1 MEKSGIFIAL
11 VMGAIQGIFEW
22 LPVSSHLVINNTIS
36 LFGESFQNNDFDS
49 GYGFWLHLGTMISI
63 LIVLRNDLTTSFKKI
78 SIDSDKITINFY
90 KLITIAT
97 VVSLFFGMIFFLI
110 SDLKIINLLGIFVM
124 GTMGGLLISEST
136 TKNQDFRKISDF
148 NFLDSLLIGL
158 VQGLAVIPGVSR
170 SGVAIG
176 VLVKRKLNIHSSFL
190 LNCYLNI
197 PLSLASSIYMIL
209 SARTVIS
216 YYSIISLF
224 ASFAVGSIFLFLILK
239 VFEKFEQRKL
249 LLFTSLLILGSCF
262 FQVFF
267 KHILSF

>member
-124 GTMGGLLISEST
+124 GIMGGLLISEST

-158 VQGLAVIPGVSR
+158 VQGLAVIPGVIRSR
-170 SGVAIG
+170 IG
-176 VLVKRKLNIHSSFL
+176 TKFL
-190 LNCYLNI
+190 R
-197 PLSLASSIYMIL
+197 SI
-209 SARTVIS
+209 
-216 YYSIISLF
+216 
-224 ASFAVGSIFLFLILK
+224 K
-239 VFEKFEQRKL
+239 NL
-249 LLFTSLLILGSCF
+249 L
-262 FQVFF
+262 
-267 KHILSF
+267 